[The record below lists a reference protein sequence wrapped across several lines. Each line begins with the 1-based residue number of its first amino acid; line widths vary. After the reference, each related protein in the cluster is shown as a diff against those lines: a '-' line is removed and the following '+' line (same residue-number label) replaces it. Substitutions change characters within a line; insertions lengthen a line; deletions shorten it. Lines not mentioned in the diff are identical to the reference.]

1 VRVADDA
8 PVCQAFANDGWCDKG
23 PECEERHAWECR
35 EYSETGECSKGVK
48 CGLMHVLRAKNLV
61 KRREEE
67 DEKNDEEDEKSADE
81 SDAPRKKPKRVK
93 AANEEDGDV
102 FEGQDDFIQFSAP
115 VEKSS
120 EDDETDE
127 SVESSS
133 SEQED
138 GAQEDTSMA

>member
-1 VRVADDA
+1 
-8 PVCQAFANDGWCDKG
+8 
-23 PECEERHAWECR
+23 
-35 EYSETGECSKGVK
+35 
-48 CGLMHVLRAKNLV
+48 MHVLRAKNLV

-67 DEKNDEEDEKSADE
+67 DEKSDQEDLKSADE

-93 AANEEDGDV
+93 AVNEEDGDV

-133 SEQED
+133 SEQDD